1 MPTYLSIAYVGEKC
15 VGRKYKRGMDIH
27 DRIAHARR
35 MAGLTQDE
43 VADHFGIKR
52 PSVAQWE
59 GKRSKP
65 SMNKI
70 IELAKLLNTT
80 PEWIIN
86 ESGAPPVKME
96 AKVVDTPTI
105 IPPDLEREFLDRLRN
120 ADPAVRDSVLTLLG
134 LRPKI

>member
-1 MPTYLSIAYVGEKC
+1 
-15 VGRKYKRGMDIH
+15 MDIH

-70 IELAKLLNTT
+70 VELARLLNTT

-86 ESGAPPVKME
+86 ESGDPPVKME
-96 AKVVDTPTI
+96 AQEADSASL
-105 IPPDLEREFLDRLRN
+105 IPPDLEREFLERLRS

-134 LRPKI
+134 LRPKT